1 MPSTMRILGDLDAQ
15 KNTIELGEEPTIG
28 WSDDYI
34 PVFLA

>member
-1 MPSTMRILGDLDAQ
+1 MRILGNLDAQ
-15 KNTIELGEEPTIG
+15 KTTKGLEEEPTIG